1 MLKDKCFLS
10 FFMFRYKGII
20 AWHRSGMEEDAPG
33 RYDESS
39 PVLAENIYTYIKLLT
54 QLMIALDCFN

>member
-1 MLKDKCFLS
+1 
-10 FFMFRYKGII
+10 MFRYKGII